1 MRRGIVLVVALALSL
16 ALVATALAAPGSR
29 FRPAKTSG
37 LGVVATESWDAARA
51 GKAVL
56 ERGGNAIDAAAA
68 TVFAAGVAR
77 PQSCGIGGG
86 GFLVYRSARGG
97 TNTLDF
103 RETAPA
109 AFRADSLS
117 GPGLHRDF
125 TGHLTV
131 GVPGTVAGMAEALDK
146 YGTITLAEA
155 LRTAE
160 RYARE
165 GIRMPA
171 SMSKAT
177 EDNAKRIALFG
188 PTRARYLRAD
198 GTARPPGSFLRQPEL
213 GASIRLLMRE
223 GPKAL
228 YGGALARAIVRDM
241 RAPRPDTR
249 DPGLLTVKDFSA
261 YKAIWRPPVRT
272 RYRGR
277 LVVGMG
283 PPSSGGVAIAETLG
297 ILERFDLTGAGP
309 GSGDA
314 LHLVAEA
321 QKIAFADRARYLAD
335 PAFVP
340 QPTGSLISRS
350 YTGTRASEIRL
361 QRAGTY
367 AAGADLPREGSTTHV
382 SVVDR
387 DGNAVAVTCTIEQEF
402 GSAVVAP
409 GTGILLNNELTDF
422 GAPGSANEPAPGKR
436 PRSSMSP
443 TIVVEPNGR
452 TSMVVGGAGGARII
466 MGVLSAIVAHV
477 DHGLPL
483 DQALDA
489 PRIDALSGPG
499 GTVELEEGRLDPA
512 VVADLRRRGH
522 RLTLVGEYNARP
534 RVNLAGVLPDGRRA
548 TVSDPRTDDGS
559 LAQER
564 APRRAPE

>member
-1 MRRGIVLVVALALSL
+1 MGRATLLVCTLAIVLVFAAS
-16 ALVATALAAPGSR
+16 ALAAPGSK
-29 FRPAKTSG
+29 FRPAKTG
-37 LGVVATESWDAARA
+37 TLGVVATESWDASRA

-86 GFLVYRSARGG
+86 GFLVLRNATGG

-160 RYARE
+160 RYARR
-165 GIRMPA
+165 GVRVPA
-171 SMSKAT
+171 SMSKAMG
-177 EDNAKRIALFG
+177 DNARRLALF
-188 PTRARYLRAD
+188 PAARARYLEAD
-198 GTARPPGSFLRQPEL
+198 GTGFEPGETLRQPEL
-213 GASIRLLMRE
+213 GATLRRLMRE

-228 YGGALARAIVRDM
+228 YGGAIARAIVRDM

-249 DPGLLTVKDFSA
+249 DPGLLSVKDFAA
-261 YKAIWRPPVRT
+261 YRAVWRRPVRT

-277 LVVGMG
+277 LVVGM
-283 PPSSGGVAIAETLG
+283 PPPTSGGVAIAEMLG
-297 ILERFDLTGAGP
+297 ILERFDLAAAGP

-321 QKIAFADRARYLAD
+321 QKIAFADRGRYLAD
-335 PAFVP
+335 PGFVP
-340 QPTGSLISRS
+340 QPTGSLISKT
-350 YTGTRASEIRL
+350 YTAARASEIRL
-361 QRAGTY
+361 DRTGVY
-367 AAGADLPREGSTTHV
+367 AHAVDPPTRPEESTTHI
-382 SVVDR
+382 SVIDR
-387 DGNAVAVTCTIEQEF
+387 QGNAVAVTCTIEQEF

-443 TIVVEPNGR
+443 TIVVEANGR
-452 TSMVVGGAGGARII
+452 PSMVLGGAGGARII
-466 MGVLSAIVAHV
+466 MGVLNAIVAHV
-477 DHGLPL
+477 DHGLPV
-483 DQALDA
+483 DQAVDA
-489 PRIDALSGPG
+489 PRIDALSGSG
-499 GTVELEEGRLDPA
+499 GTAELEQARIAPD

-522 RLTLVGEYNARP
+522 RLTLLGEYGARP
-534 RVNLAGVLPDGRRA
+534 RVNAAGILAGGRRA
-548 TVSDPRTDDGS
+548 AVSDPRTDDGAI
-559 LAQER
+559 AQQR
-564 APRRAPE
+564 TRR